1 MDTPEGASRPVSRTA
16 AVELTGFCAIPSRLV
31 ADRDLSHAEIR
42 VILALVA
49 HAGPDHTCWPG
60 VPRLGKIVG
69 VCERQTRRILKD
81 LVGKG
86 YVSRA
91 ARRRSD
97 GATTSNTYKL
107 NFERW
112 GPNPDTN
119 DPAEEDESLGGDDGH
134 QEDDLEDQDNNV
146 PTPGQKHQGDPDKNA
161 RETLSSEP
169 GQKQQPPNPPH
180 EGDTMTPVPFDL
192 SARMTRSERR
202 RVETLEAAHG
212 GGHTCYQ
219 CGGDFDALHSYLLE
233 GKLARYGGQ
242 VVSGVTAIKRDGAT
256 RGYAHNHCIGKPPTV
271 YEISI
276 VPNKAA
282 PWARGH
288 EKVKS

>member
-1 MDTPEGASRPVSRTA
+1 
-16 AVELTGFCAIPSRLV
+16 
-31 ADRDLSHAEIR
+31 
-42 VILALVA
+42 
-49 HAGPDHTCWPG
+49 
-60 VPRLGKIVG
+60 
-69 VCERQTRRILKD
+69 
-81 LVGKG
+81 
-86 YVSRA
+86 
-91 ARRRSD
+91 
-97 GATTSNTYKL
+97 
-107 NFERW
+107 
-112 GPNPDTN
+112 
-119 DPAEEDESLGGDDGH
+119 
-134 QEDDLEDQDNNV
+134 
-146 PTPGQKHQGDPDKNA
+146 
-161 RETLSSEP
+161 
-169 GQKQQPPNPPH
+169 
-180 EGDTMTPVPFDL
+180 
-192 SARMTRSERR
+192 MTRSERR

-242 VVSGVTAIKRDGAT
+242 VVSGVTAIKREGAV